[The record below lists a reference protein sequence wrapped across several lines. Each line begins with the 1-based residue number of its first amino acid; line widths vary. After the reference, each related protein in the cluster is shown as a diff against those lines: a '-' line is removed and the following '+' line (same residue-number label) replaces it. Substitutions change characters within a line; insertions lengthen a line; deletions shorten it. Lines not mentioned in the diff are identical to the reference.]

1 MRGRLTLDKI
11 NAAIID
17 MAAYAEANAQ
27 LMSAPRKKVS
37 LFYHYI
43 SIFQYKKNKYQNF

>member
-11 NAAIID
+11 NAAISD

-27 LMSAPRKKVS
+27 LMTAPRKKV
-37 LFYHYI
+37 YEDI
-43 SIFQYKKNKYQNF
+43 SRYFSAFKCY